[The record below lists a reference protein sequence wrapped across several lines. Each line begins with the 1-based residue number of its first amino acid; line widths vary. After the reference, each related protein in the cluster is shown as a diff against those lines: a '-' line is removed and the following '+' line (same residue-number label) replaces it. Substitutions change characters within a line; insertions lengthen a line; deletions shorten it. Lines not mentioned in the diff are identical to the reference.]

1 MSAAYES
8 VSPEFLVFSPR
19 AAAEFGYILVEG
31 LCGEFQPFDRGQIRK
46 DRLSERPCGHAEYQ
60 RHCQCLNRVRPLRCC
75 DLTAQQA
82 VGLRVGHQLNHAAG
96 IACSDGGNG

>member
-31 LCGEFQPFDRGQIRK
+31 LCGEFQPFNRGQIWEDSLSK
-46 DRLSERPCGHAEYQ
+46 RLGGHAELK
-60 RHCQCLNRVRPLRCC
+60 RHCQCLNRV
-75 DLTAQQA
+75 
-82 VGLRVGHQLNHAAG
+82 
-96 IACSDGGNG
+96 